1 MSERKAFPLRISP
14 RLYAELEAWA
24 AADLR
29 SVNGQIEFLL
39 TQAVRRRGKPLDGE
53 GVGERENLAVEP
65 ERNRA
70 DAGDR

>member
-24 AADLR
+24 AAELR

-39 TQAVRRRGKPLDGE
+39 TQAVRRRGKELPEDDASPIAPRAE
-53 GVGERENLAVEP
+53 GS
-65 ERNRA
+65 
-70 DAGDR
+70 DAGS

>member
-24 AADLR
+24 AAELR

-39 TQAVRRRGKPLDGE
+39 TQAVRRRGKELTEDDASPIAPRTE
-53 GVGERENLAVEP
+53 GSDPGS
-65 ERNRA
+65 
-70 DAGDR
+70 